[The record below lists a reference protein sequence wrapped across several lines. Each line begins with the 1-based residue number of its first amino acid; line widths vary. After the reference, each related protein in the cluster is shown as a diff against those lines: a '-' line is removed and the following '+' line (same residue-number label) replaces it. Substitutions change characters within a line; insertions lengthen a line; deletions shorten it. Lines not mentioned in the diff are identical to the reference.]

1 MRTQPVKGNRLQVLA
16 QGANRRR
23 VVLAVQRLFSGLL
36 NESAMVLVK
45 WSRRCIDPVGSCG
58 GLGRPDSAGT
68 SLRYPF
74 SRDRTNSR
82 TTQEKA

>member
-45 WSRRCIDPVGSCG
+45 WSRRCIVLSDLVADWG
-58 GLGRPDSAGT
+58 GPIRQAL
-68 SLRYPF
+68 PF
-74 SRDRTNSR
+74 ITPFRV
-82 TTQEKA
+82 E